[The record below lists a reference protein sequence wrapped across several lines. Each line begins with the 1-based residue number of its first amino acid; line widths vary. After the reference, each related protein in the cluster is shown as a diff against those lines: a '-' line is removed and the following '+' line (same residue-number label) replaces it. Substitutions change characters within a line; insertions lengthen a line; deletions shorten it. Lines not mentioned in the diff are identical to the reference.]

1 MIKKFDIFIN
11 ENNHIPF
18 DDDIRKE
25 LTLLFKGSV
34 YDKTNSID
42 QRIDQLFK
50 IHGVWLFNAKRLY
63 SAEEIAKQLYYY
75 DSHLKIIN

>member
-1 MIKKFDIFIN
+1 MIKNFNDFLG
-11 ENNHIPF
+11 ENIHIPF

-50 IHGVWLFNAKRLY
+50 IHGLWLFNAKKLY
-63 SAEEIAKQLYYY
+63 SAEEIAKKLYHY
-75 DSHLKIIN
+75 DKHLKIT